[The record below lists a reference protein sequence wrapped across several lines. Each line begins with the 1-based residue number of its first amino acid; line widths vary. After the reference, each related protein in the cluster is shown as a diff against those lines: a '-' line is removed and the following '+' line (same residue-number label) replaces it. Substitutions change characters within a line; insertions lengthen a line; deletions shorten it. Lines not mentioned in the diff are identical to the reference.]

1 MNYNIETLNENNI
14 EEYVRTNAFAWKE
27 TYKRFLL
34 KLNNKPVGNLSIGI
48 SLDENF
54 PNIGEIKAIY
64 LLEEVKHQGYGK
76 ILFNKAVQELQ
87 KMNFKTMIISCLEEN
102 TNANEFYKHLG
113 GNLVGTRPF
122 TLPNQTLTEN
132 IYYFNIEKNPIKQ

>member
-122 TLPNQTLTEN
+122 TNRKYLLL
-132 IYYFNIEKNPIKQ
+132 